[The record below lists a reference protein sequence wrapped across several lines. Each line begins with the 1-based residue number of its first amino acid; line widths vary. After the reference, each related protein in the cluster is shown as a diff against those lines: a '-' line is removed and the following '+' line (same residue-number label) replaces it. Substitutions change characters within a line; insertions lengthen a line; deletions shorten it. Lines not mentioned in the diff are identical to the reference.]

1 MMQQEMT
8 ITQKFQVWF
17 ALCLD
22 SATVDDSA
30 KLALLSDA
38 IEQQYTVNCSITESY
53 MALGIELLVRP
64 HLWVSSMPHNLQMLA
79 FIIAAEHDD
88 ADVFAQLLNTYPRD
102 MTAHLETLGAAKCM
116 RVSIKNGYN
125 WDYNAYIVAAE
136 NNRERRLRNSQQNS
150 AGASA
155 TALLSYA
162 RHLRDVGGASGE
174 ARGSETNT
182 RSIDK
187 RYSLRALGK
196 QRKSAATVAATE
208 LERDIRR
215 AQSETLPRSKR

>member
-1 MMQQEMT
+1 
-8 ITQKFQVWF
+8 
-17 ALCLD
+17 
-22 SATVDDSA
+22 
-30 KLALLSDA
+30 
-38 IEQQYTVNCSITESY
+38 
-53 MALGIELLVRP
+53 
-64 HLWVSSMPHNLQMLA
+64 MPCNLQMLA
-79 FIIAAEHDD
+79 FIIAAEYDD

-136 NNRERRLRNSQQNS
+136 CNRERRLRNSQQNS

-155 TALLSYA
+155 TASGSSALLSYA
-162 RHLRDVGGASGE
+162 HQLRDADDGI
-174 ARGSETNT
+174 N
-182 RSIDK
+182 K

-196 QRKSAATVAATE
+196 QRKSTATTAATVAATE

-215 AQSETLPRSKR
+215 AQSETLPRGKR